1 MTETREVIL
10 ALKQV
15 KDEKNLSLD
24 KILDLMELNDPA
36 TAVSKTT
43 LSRVFAKG
51 SEDQI
56 FRYETTLRPIA
67 SVLLDENIENDDDT
81 NTKGIKAILKLKKD
95 IIDELENKIKTVES
109 EEKEKYH
116 IKLDEETTKFQKSL
130 DFVKNQIELKDKRID
145 HLLEENMKLVD
156 ANMRL
161 LDQVLNCPLK
171 KGDCDES

>member
-95 IIDELENKIKTVES
+95 IIDELKNKIKTVES

-116 IKLDEETTKFQKSL
+116 IKLDEETTKFQRSL

-161 LDQVLNCPLK
+161 LEQVLNCPLK
-171 KGDCDES
+171 NGGCDES

>member
-1 MTETREVIL
+1 MIETREVIL

-24 KILDLMELNDPA
+24 RILDLMELNDPT

-51 SEDQI
+51 SEDQL

-67 SVLLDENIENDDDT
+67 CVLLDENIEVNDDT

-109 EEKEKYH
+109 EEKEKYRA
-116 IKLDEETTKFQKSL
+116 KLEAETEKFQRSL

-171 KGDCDES
+171 KGDCDGK